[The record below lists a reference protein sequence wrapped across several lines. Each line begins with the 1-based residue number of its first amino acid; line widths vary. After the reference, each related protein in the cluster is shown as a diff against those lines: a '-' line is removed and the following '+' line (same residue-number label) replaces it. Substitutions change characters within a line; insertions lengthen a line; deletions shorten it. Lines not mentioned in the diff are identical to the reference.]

1 MYLQKY
7 EDLCT
12 YFFDI
17 ENLLRYDRL
26 SKRRKYNFS
35 QLAPEIGCVFVFLAA
50 SHTLSHMCD
59 FSRLANADTMDI
71 DALFEGKDIDIPES
85 PSARWGWA
93 LGTRAGITGIIMVVC
108 LIISYSFIFHRWY
121 ECTKKFPFCKKRKAK
136 VDFNLF
142 WYSHHLLLV
151 MLICLCIHGTGNL
164 LEPPKSVYWLI
175 GPLLLYALPR

>member
-1 MYLQKY
+1 MCKHFITLMRKTP
-7 EDLCT
+7 LR
-12 YFFDI
+12 FVFPFDSI
-17 ENLLRYDRL
+17 QE
-26 SKRRKYNFS
+26 
-35 QLAPEIGCVFVFLAA
+35 AHIMIGCVFAFLAA

-59 FSRLANADTMDI
+59 FSPLANADDMDV
-71 DALFEGKDIDIPES
+71 DALFPTKDIPES

-108 LIISYSFIFHRWY
+108 LIISYSFIFIFIRWY
-121 ECTKKFPFCKKRKAK
+121 GCTKKFPFCKKRKAK

>member
-1 MYLQKY
+1 MCKHFITLMRKTP
-7 EDLCT
+7 LR
-12 YFFDI
+12 FVFPFDSI
-17 ENLLRYDRL
+17 
-26 SKRRKYNFS
+26 
-35 QLAPEIGCVFVFLAA
+35 QQAHIMIGCVFAFLAA